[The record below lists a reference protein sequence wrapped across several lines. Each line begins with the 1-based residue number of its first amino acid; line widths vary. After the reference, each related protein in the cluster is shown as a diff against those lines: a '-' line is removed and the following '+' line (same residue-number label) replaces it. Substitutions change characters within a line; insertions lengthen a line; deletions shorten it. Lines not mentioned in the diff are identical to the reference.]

1 MELVNGGIDNQNPT
15 NTRFHLVEIDALNI
29 IALTNGQLP
38 VSQYS
43 VGGLPPYIPNADGP
57 TPADND
63 NEPYFALYQ
72 YMLSKTNA
80 ELPQVITNSNRDD
93 EQAVSRKYAERVCDS
108 IGIFGLRG
116 ISVIETMGGVGPG
129 TACLSVDG
137 KN

>member
-38 VSQYS
+38 VTQYS

-72 YMLSKTNA
+72 PFINQQGRASPDLSLQGYSPDNRVRWTV
-80 ELPQVITNSNRDD
+80 PPSNSRRWI
-93 EQAVSRKYAERVCDS
+93 VSLTKLS
-108 IGIFGLRG
+108 GI
-116 ISVIETMGGVGPG
+116 V
-129 TACLSVDG
+129 
-137 KN
+137 